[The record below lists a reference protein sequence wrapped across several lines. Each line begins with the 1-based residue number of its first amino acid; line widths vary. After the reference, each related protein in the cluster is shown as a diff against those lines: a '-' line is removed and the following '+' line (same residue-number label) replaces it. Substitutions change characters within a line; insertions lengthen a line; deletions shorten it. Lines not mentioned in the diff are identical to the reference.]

1 MLQGLNIYTDASIP
15 PDQTIM
21 DNHNAGLGVF
31 LQSSGPL
38 HNFNVYI
45 QANLASVSS
54 VFTAEAAA
62 LALAA
67 ILVRRLNIS
76 EATFLSD
83 NQQLVTYLNST
94 SAVQLPR
101 WDAKIYTQHF
111 KNASEGR
118 HFRIYKISRNLNRT
132 AHVLVSQARHNSH
145 VSLGALALTN
155 VTVTCNNPSHI
166 SSCPFRDALD
176 HVIWGNLSHITASC
190 C

>member
-1 MLQGLNIYTDASIP
+1 
-15 PDQTIM
+15 
-21 DNHNAGLGVF
+21 
-31 LQSSGPL
+31 
-38 HNFNVYI
+38 
-45 QANLASVSS
+45 LASVSS

-67 ILVRRLNIS
+67 ILVLRLNIS

-94 SAVQLPR
+94 SAVQLPGS
-101 WDAKIYTQHF
+101 DAKIYTRHF

-132 AHVLVSQARHNSH
+132 AHVLASQARHNSH

-155 VTVTCNNPSHI
+155 TAVTCNNPSHI
-166 SSCPFRDALD
+166 SSCALRDALD
-176 HVIWGNLSHITASC
+176 HVIWGIFPT
-190 C
+190 